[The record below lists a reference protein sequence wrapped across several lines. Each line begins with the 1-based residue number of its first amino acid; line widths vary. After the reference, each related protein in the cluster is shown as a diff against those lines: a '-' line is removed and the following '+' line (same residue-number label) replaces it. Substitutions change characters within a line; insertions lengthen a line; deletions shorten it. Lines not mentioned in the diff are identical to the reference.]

1 MISLVITTGTSG
13 DFRTIAAVLSG
24 LSDQGTSFVQDV
36 LLPMYENLSDEAKM
50 DMVTRIERGSSNRTF
65 RDAMSGIAFVY
76 LNT

>member
-1 MISLVITTGTSG
+1 
-13 DFRTIAAVLSG
+13 
-24 LSDQGTSFVQDV
+24 
-36 LLPMYENLSDEAKM
+36 MYENLSDEAIM